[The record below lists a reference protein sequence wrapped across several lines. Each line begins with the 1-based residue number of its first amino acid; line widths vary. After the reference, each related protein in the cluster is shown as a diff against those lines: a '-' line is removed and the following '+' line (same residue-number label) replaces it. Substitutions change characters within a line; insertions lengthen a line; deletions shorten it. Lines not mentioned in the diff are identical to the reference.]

1 MKGFFITGTDTGVG
15 KTVVSALIAVLLK
28 EKGFFPDVIV
38 RKPIET
44 GCAIVNNEL
53 VPGDGHLL
61 KTITGS
67 DESLD
72 IITPVRFSHPL
83 APMAAAAYEGT
94 TIDIA
99 EIINSF
105 KSIDSSSVVIV
116 EGVGGLLVPITKG
129 FFVSDLI
136 RELSLPVILVSSNR
150 LGTINHTL
158 LSLEHMKNK
167 AVAVAG
173 IVFNNTHTT
182 GEQDISV
189 NTNIE
194 QIRQLTDVPVI
205 ASLPFLGSINYNVL
219 AAAIKTVDYGIIR
232 SFLK

>member
-1 MKGFFITGTDTGVG
+1 MRGFFITGTDTGVG
-15 KTVVSALIAVLLK
+15 KTVVSAMLALLLM
-28 EKGFFPDVIV
+28 EKGFSDVIV

-44 GCAIVNNEL
+44 GCAAVNNTL
-53 VPGDGHLL
+53 VPGDGLFL

-67 DESLD
+67 AEDLSV
-72 IITPVRFSHPL
+72 ITPVRFVRPL
-83 APMAAAAYEGT
+83 APMAAAALENT
-94 TIDIA
+94 VIDVA
-99 EIINSF
+99 EII
-105 KSIDSSSVVIV
+105 KSLGNTGNSSVAIV
-116 EGVGGLLVPITKG
+116 EGVGGLLVPITKN

-167 AVAVAG
+167 AISVAG
-173 IVFNNTHTT
+173 IVFNNTNAT
-182 GEQDISV
+182 GVRDISV

-205 ASLPFLGSINYNVL
+205 ASVPFLGSINYSTL
-219 AAAIKTVDYGIIR
+219 ADASKTVDYGIIR